1 MKTEGRKAICRA
13 EDAVAPIATII
24 MTPDAGRTAPLAR
37 APLPTPALLLLS
49 RP

>member
-1 MKTEGRKAICRA
+1 MKASGRKAICRA
-13 EDAVAPIATII
+13 EDAVAPIATND
-24 MTPDAGRTAPLAR
+24 TTLDAGRMAPLAR